1 MIHTRSRSTAQPPG
15 KNNSQPHPKPPP
27 NQKQETV
34 SKPKAKPKLT
44 PKIPAQ
50 DIETAASEEPEACA
64 PVKNSK
70 KRKASQT
77 PAPMAELGNS
87 DRTPPEPVSKHRNI
101 LTMPPRDPLPDRG
114 TNRQDIG
121 GPDRPRYKRTTA
133 QVQEDANRR
142 EQVQQKLDDLEAAK
156 LRLLAEMEIQQ
167 EREDAEEEALAV
179 RGFEDELLDENDAEA
194 DMSSENDSV
203 VATAGS
209 SKQRVCLFNLSKAS
223 SLTNKHG

>member
-27 NQKQETV
+27 NQKQETR

-44 PKIPAQ
+44 PKTLAQ
-50 DIETAASEEPEACA
+50 DIETAVSEESEAFA

-77 PAPMAELGNS
+77 PAPTTETELGNS
-87 DRTPPEPVSKHRNI
+87 DRTQPEPVSKHRNI

-121 GPDRPRYKRTTA
+121 GPDRPRYKCTTA
-133 QVQEDANRR
+133 QVQEDMNRR

-179 RGFEDELLDENDAEA
+179 RGFEDELLDEN
-194 DMSSENDSV
+194 NTDSHSW
-203 VATAGS
+203 TR
-209 SKQRVCLFNLSKAS
+209 QCRCC
-223 SLTNKHG
+223 